1 MGLYF
6 SFYLFKLGLAPP
18 IQDLYGK
25 VNFTGMALCR
35 ENWAELS
42 RGACHQCSGVPWQ
55 EGTVLDAFCQS
66 CLRSAH
72 PSVGV
77 SCTPLGLAGEWGLCW
92 LPLLHYWATVLVLSS
107 AASAL
112 LQRKRSTT

>member
-35 ENWAELS
+35 ENWAESCQGGFATNALGS
-42 RGACHQCSGVPWQ
+42 RDRRGKPWMHFAKAA
-55 EGTVLDAFCQS
+55 LKD
-66 CLRSAH
+66 AH

-77 SCTPLGLAGEWGLCW
+77 FCTPLGLAGEWELCW
-92 LPLLHYWATVLVLSS
+92 LPLLQWLVLSS